1 MVRSP
6 WATIGVST
14 DRRIDAVKQG
24 LPIKHLH
31 EFLENTQLPQE
42 AVVKVLKLT
51 SQEVEKKQRL
61 SPEESERLWR
71 LAAIYENS
79 LALFEGNAQRASEWL
94 RTPQAAI
101 GQVSPLEHVD
111 TEPGAAEVQDLIGRI
126 EYGVV
131 S

>member
-14 DRRIDAVKQG
+14 DRRIDAVKSG
-24 LPIKHLH
+24 LPIAHLQVFF
-31 EFLENTQLPQE
+31 ETTQLPQE
-42 AVVKVLKLT
+42 AVFKVLKLT
-51 SQEVEKKQRL
+51 REDFENKQRL

-71 LAAIYENS
+71 LAAVYES
-79 LALFEGNAQRASEWL
+79 TLALFEGDSERTSEWL
-94 RTPQAAI
+94 RTPQEAI
-101 GQVSPLEHVD
+101 GQVSPLEHVV

-126 EYGVV
+126 EYGVL